1 MISVPSRLQLLS
13 GNNFILVGIFLL
25 GLAACA
31 GPKPVAHKP
40 PSDKPPV
47 TEEEKV
53 KVFDPA
59 TGTYVWVP
67 RSAVKVDT
75 VKWTPDPQP
84 PLVTDQPKEPDQPI
98 KKDSYQVSLLM
109 PFNLATG
116 EQNDFEGRIN
126 RFVQYY
132 GGVELA
138 MKELDSSGINLVVH
152 AYDVDGTQAQTTAL
166 LDDPAIKNADII
178 IGPYDK
184 DDIEAVASYGLKHE
198 TMVVSPWLPAFNVA
212 EENPYFVQVT
222 PGLTSHAEAI
232 SDYIAEHW
240 PTWKVFLVARNN
252 ASELNRISLFSKN
265 PKLVTENLIIQDDSP
280 DLYNTDLKKLLSTD
294 GTIFIL
300 PYYSISDE
308 GFINSFLRK
317 LHADKE
323 MEEVMVFGLPQ
334 WLNFPNLNPNYM
346 ESLSV
351 HVSVSTF
358 IDPNHPDY
366 DMFRQKYFE
375 KFHIVPD
382 LQAFLGY
389 DMIKWISNVLS
400 KSGKEGIIGSSS
412 IWFSGI
418 ASGYDIRPIYKNT
431 TTTLGNEM
439 KTPQYYENT
448 RIRILKY
455 EGQDF
460 HLAD

>member
-1 MISVPSRLQLLS
+1 MTSVPNRLLRLS
-13 GNNFILVGIFLL
+13 GNNFILVWMFLL
-25 GLAACA
+25 TLVACA

-40 PSDKPPV
+40 PSNVPSPA
-47 TEEEKV
+47 EEEKV
-53 KVFDPA
+53 KIFDPK

-75 VKWTPDPQP
+75 VKWSADPQP
-84 PLVTDQPKEPDQPI
+84 PLVTDKKVEPEKPT
-98 KKDSYQVSLLM
+98 KKDSYQISLFM
-109 PFNLATG
+109 PFNLDS
-116 EQNDFEGRIN
+116 EESNDFDGRIN

-138 MKELDSSGINLVVH
+138 MKELDSMGLKIALH
-152 AYDVDGTQAQTTAL
+152 TYDVDGSLEQTQSL
-166 LDDPAIKNADII
+166 LENPSVKNSDII

-184 DDIEAVASYGLKHE
+184 EDIEAVATYGLKHE
-198 TMVVSPWLPAFNVA
+198 KMVLSPWLPAFNTA

-232 SDYIAEHW
+232 SNYIASHW
-240 PTWKVFLVARNN
+240 PNKKVFLVARNTT
-252 ASELNRISLFSKN
+252 AELSRLNLFKKN
-265 PKLVTENLIIQDDSP
+265 PGLITEDLIIKDDSP
-280 DLYNTDLKKLLSTD
+280 DLYNTDLKKLLSD
-294 GTIFIL
+294 NGTIFIL
-300 PYYSISDE
+300 PYYAKSDE

-323 MEEVMVFGLPQ
+323 LKDVMVFGLPQ
-334 WLNFPNLNPNYM
+334 WLNFSNLNPNYM

-351 HVSVSTF
+351 HVSVSTY
-358 IDPNHPDY
+358 IDPSHPDY
-366 DMFRQKYFE
+366 EKFRQEYFDH
-375 KFHIVPD
+375 FHVVPD

-389 DMIKWISNVLS
+389 DLIKWISNVLV
-400 KSGKEGIIGSSS
+400 KSGKDGMIGSSS

-418 ASGYDIRPIYKNT
+418 ASGYDIRPMYKNT
-431 TTTLGNEM
+431 TTTVGNEM

-448 RIRILKY
+448 RIRMLKY

-460 HLAD
+460 HLTD